1 MNAWEKDANIST
13 SLVNIENNIENLD
26 RTRYGFKFNDI
37 PHAHRHHAKFI
48 PKAYSIFSTTF
59 NLGEAKPKEFEP
71 KLMVPLSMSYDH
83 RVIDGALA
91 ARFTVTLASYM
102 SDIRQLVM

>member
-1 MNAWEKDANIST
+1 SKSEMK
-13 SLVNIENNIENLD
+13 
-26 RTRYGFKFNDI
+26 
-37 PHAHRHHAKFI
+37 
-48 PKAYSIFSTTF
+48 PKW
-59 NLGEAKPKEFEP
+59 NGKEFEP